1 MKEISLIPNLFADRK
16 EGKRVKNRPH
26 LGMRKNYNASKSI
39 ARHELDHS

>member
-16 EGKRVKNRPH
+16 EGKMVKNRPH
-26 LGMRKNYNASKSI
+26 LGMRRNYDAPKST